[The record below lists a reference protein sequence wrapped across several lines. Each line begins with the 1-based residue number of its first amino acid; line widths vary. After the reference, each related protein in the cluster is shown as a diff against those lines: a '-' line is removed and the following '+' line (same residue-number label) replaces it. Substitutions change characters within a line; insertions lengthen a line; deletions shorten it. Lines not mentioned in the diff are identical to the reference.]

1 MDITWRKSLDEIEG
15 YASNMNDIYLIVERS
30 GEPEENIWFWEV
42 GTDEDSPIS
51 AGLVRGLFAAKQ
63 AAESA
68 YYEL

>member
-42 GTDEDSPIS
+42 GTDEDIKSGRRSMI
-51 AGLVRGLFAAKQ
+51 
-63 AAESA
+63 
-68 YYEL
+68 